1 MIALD
6 DMNDL
11 GEAIDSGVPVLMF
24 VWREECEECPELLR
38 RLNRMLRAY
47 PPLTSYSLLLDEH
60 PTAAGR
66 FGVFNPPAV
75 ILYNG
80 RNMILKQVQSI
91 DFAALKRALDRV
103 YTK

>member
-24 VWREECEECPELLR
+24 VWREECEDCPDILR
-38 RLNRMLRAY
+38 RLDRMLRAY

-60 PTAAGR
+60 PTAAAR

-75 ILYNG
+75 VLYAR
-80 RNMILKQVQSI
+80 RNMVLKQVQSI
-91 DFAALKRALDRV
+91 DLPALKRALDKL
-103 YTK
+103 YTR